1 METIT
6 DLHGNTYKLG
16 DFQLSL
22 EFPKLLN
29 YEIRAFT
36 KNVKEGTP
44 MNIISDGKHTFMVK
58 YLMYCNLYVVY
69 KLKFVSYNRKM
80 DIRKSYEHGN
90 KYHA

>member
-22 EFPKLLN
+22 EFPKLSN

-36 KNVKEGTP
+36 KNAKDGTS

-58 YLMYCNLYVVY
+58 YLMYCKDKY
-69 KLKFVSYNRKM
+69 FRKK
-80 DIRKSYEHGN
+80 DVFGRLTCITN
-90 KYHA
+90 